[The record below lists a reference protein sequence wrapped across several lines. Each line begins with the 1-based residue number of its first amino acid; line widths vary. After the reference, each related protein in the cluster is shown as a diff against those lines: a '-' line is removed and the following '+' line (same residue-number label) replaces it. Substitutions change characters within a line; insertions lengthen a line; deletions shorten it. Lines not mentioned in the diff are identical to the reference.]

1 MKKLNIVFLK
11 KIILNN
17 IFFQIY
23 WFTFAYTMIFF
34 PREISV
40 YKNYVCVTILF
51 SLLICFIVIVYI
63 KYTVTNKSMK
73 NLNFIRLDY
82 KINFLEYIYGILEL
96 INMLIIKEVFFSV
109 NSMYVTVIK
118 YLGCGKYN
126 LKISNISLLVLITYS
141 SFHLIINI
149 IYFLK
154 NKKNKYMFQ
163 SIYLFIIRLIY
174 IFIILLNNNSY

>member
-118 YLGCGKYN
+118 YLF
-126 LKISNISLLVLITYS
+126 ISSYLL
-141 SFHLIINI
+141 F
-149 IYFLK
+149 
-154 NKKNKYMFQ
+154 
-163 SIYLFIIRLIY
+163 
-174 IFIILLNNNSY
+174 